1 MTSSRIILAAV
12 ACVTLAAPA
21 SAQHAPLKAA
31 LTAYA
36 ATAAIDTAQTA
47 RCLHEGRCREG
58 NPVQKPL
65 ATPAGIVVVKAAAT
79 SGLIWTVWRLRTQHP
94 KLALACAG
102 TLVAIQSA
110 VVVSNYRQLRGTR

>member
-1 MTSSRIILAAV
+1 MTRTLLLAIAIL
-12 ACVTLAAPA
+12 TLAAPA

-58 NPVQKPL
+58 NPVLKPF
-65 ATPAGIVVVKAAAT
+65 ATPAGIVVMKAAAT
-79 SGLIWTVWRLRTQHP
+79 SGLIVTVWRLRTQHP

-102 TLVAIQSA
+102 TMIAIQSA